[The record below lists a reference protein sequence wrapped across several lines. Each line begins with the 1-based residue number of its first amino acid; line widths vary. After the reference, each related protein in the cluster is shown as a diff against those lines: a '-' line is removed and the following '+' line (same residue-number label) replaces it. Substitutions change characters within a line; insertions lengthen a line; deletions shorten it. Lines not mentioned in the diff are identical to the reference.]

1 MEKKDSFGIKKSNLV
16 YAILILFLLLGL
28 YLRIYHLNYPSIGY
42 HNMKENE
49 YLDEAYFFLK
59 EMKIH
64 WVSIITRTE
73 DDEIEPSKNVQLNQK
88 H

>member
-49 YLDEAYFFLK
+49 YLDEAYFFKTDGNWLHK
-59 EMKIH
+59 QAFAF
-64 WVSIITRTE
+64 SGF
-73 DDEIEPSKNVQLNQK
+73 DE
-88 H
+88 